1 MVFLFFIVL
10 IPFATRVFNY
20 GFLRIAL
27 DVFALIL
34 IGASL
39 MTSVIWRYAASP
51 DRHLLY
57 DGVSQNLTEWLSNRG
72 FVEACLFLLSI
83 FFAFVNPY
91 ITLAVWLSAFPIQLL
106 LDRHYTKRT
115 G

>member
-1 MVFLFFIVL
+1 VL
-10 IPFATRVFNY
+10 VPFATRVLNY

-39 MTSVIWRYAASP
+39 MSSILWRYVANTE
-51 DRHLLY
+51 RHLLY
-57 DGVSQNLTEWLSNRG
+57 EDVPPQTISWMSIRG
-72 FVEACLFLLSI
+72 FIGASVFLLSI

-91 ITLAVWLSAFPIQLL
+91 ITLGLWFLEFPILVL
-106 LDRHYTKRT
+106 LDRRYGRKKLQTH
-115 G
+115 